1 MSDDEHKCTESKR
14 FRALETDV
22 ARHDEQLKTVFK
34 DTERLEDNVE
44 SLVQTNQTL
53 SLLCTELKNTVT
65 VLKWVCGTLISVS
78 ALFVVVLELAL
89 NFRFMG

>member
-44 SLVQTNQTL
+44 SLISPPDTL
-53 SLLCTELKNTVT
+53 
-65 VLKWVCGTLISVS
+65 
-78 ALFVVVLELAL
+78 F
-89 NFRFMG
+89 